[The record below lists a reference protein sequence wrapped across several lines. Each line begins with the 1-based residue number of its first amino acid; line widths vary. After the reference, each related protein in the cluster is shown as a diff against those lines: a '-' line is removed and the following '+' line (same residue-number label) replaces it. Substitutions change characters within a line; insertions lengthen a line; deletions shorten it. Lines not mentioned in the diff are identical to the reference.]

1 MITITVDSSGKIKL
15 SGEVVLFTQPQV
27 GTLRMGHKGWLGHST
42 LPYQNVFDPA
52 DPMQVNGSA
61 TGRFPDAWSTNA
73 VVNPPHRP
81 NIFDVKPGWIC
92 NGNGVTNA
100 VVYSVGDATNPI
112 ITIAPTPLM
121 AEGSGGFQNGDYYTF
136 TGIY

>member
-27 GTLRMGHKGWLGHST
+27 GTLGHKGWLEHRTRPYPNIFDST
-42 LPYQNVFDPA
+42 
-52 DPMQVNGSA
+52 MQNGSA
-61 TGRFPDAWSTNA
+61 TGRFPDAWDANT
-73 VVNPPHRP
+73 VVNRSHRP
-81 NIFDVKPGWIC
+81 NMFDVKPGWIC

-100 VVYSVGDATNPI
+100 VVYYVGDATNPI
-112 ITIAPTPLM
+112 ITVAPTPLM
-121 AEGSGGFQNGDYYTF
+121 AEGGGGFQNGDYYTF